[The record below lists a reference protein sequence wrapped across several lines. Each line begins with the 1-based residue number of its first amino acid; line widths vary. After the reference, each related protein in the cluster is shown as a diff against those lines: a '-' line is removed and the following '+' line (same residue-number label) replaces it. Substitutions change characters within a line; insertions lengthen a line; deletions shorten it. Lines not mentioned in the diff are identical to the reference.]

1 MCQDENFTTGGRI
14 ESAVHTFADWIP
26 SLRAVNLTELYNLL
40 LGYFDLL
47 KPDTEKHKRG
57 DGPNPGRVHLRCP
70 PFKLAHL
77 SQSFLPGTDSAA
89 RRPKHSTL
97 RLPMMREAC
106 AEGSRV
112 YCPDSK
118 EHQDLSS
125 SDLSQT
131 SQTSRSRLII
141 GSCHDAADF
150 DMHRADMDNHF

>member
-1 MCQDENFTTGGRI
+1 MGR
-14 ESAVHTFADWIP
+14 SKYNRHTVRSIC
-26 SLRAVNLTELYNLL
+26 SLYHHILKVYNLL

-131 SQTSRSRLII
+131 SQTSRSRLIF
-141 GSCHDAADF
+141 GSSFLLGVVSCGWPTLPDA
-150 DMHRADMDNHF
+150 